1 MSRKRKPFPIFEN
14 VTIEAVAAEGKC
26 VAHVE
31 DKVVFVPF
39 VVPGDVV
46 RLTSSEEENVVI
58 ARLPSFDLSA
68 RAMCVKNLCA
78 NTLVSVADVNGRTY
92 LTANN

>member
-39 VVPGDVV
+39 VVPGDIVE
-46 RLTSSEEENVVI
+46 RRNVVI
-58 ARLPSFDLSA
+58 VRLPSFDLSA
-68 RAMCVKNLCA
+68 RAMCAKNLCA

-92 LTANN
+92 LTVNN